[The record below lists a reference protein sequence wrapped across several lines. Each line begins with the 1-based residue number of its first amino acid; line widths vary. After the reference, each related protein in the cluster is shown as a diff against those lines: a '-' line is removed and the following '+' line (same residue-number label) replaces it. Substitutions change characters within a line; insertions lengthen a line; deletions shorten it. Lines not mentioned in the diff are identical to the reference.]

1 MQIIDDQAALTNSK
15 AGAAFLLFGGQHCG
29 VCQTL
34 KPRIEAML
42 EEEFP
47 ELNGYYIDCHGSGS
61 VICAQERVFSL
72 PLVQVWFDGQKFAEF
87 GRVFSMGQLRE
98 AIARPYQVAFG

>member
-1 MQIIDDQAALTNSK
+1 MQIINDQAELNKSK
-15 AGAAFLLFGGQHCG
+15 AGAAFLLFGGRDCG

-42 EEEFP
+42 TEEFP
-47 ELNGYYIDCHGSGS
+47 DLEGYYIDCHDSGS

-87 GRVFSMGQLRE
+87 VRVFSIGQLRE